1 MDQDDLLVEEEEC
14 ELEIVNCLLWPL
26 KVVFV
31 ALVFFVALG
40 LYISI
45 PDSVW
50 RRVLQIDWE
59 DRDDE
64 VDWRIIFQ
72 GWEGWLVFDLAM
84 DYL

>member
-1 MDQDDLLVEEEEC
+1 MDQDDLLEEEEEC

-31 ALVFFVALG
+31 ALAFFVALG

-45 PDSVW
+45 PNSIW
-50 RRVLQIDWE
+50 RRVLQVDWA

-64 VDWRIIFQ
+64 MEWRNIFQ

>member
-1 MDQDDLLVEEEEC
+1 MCCDMDQDDLLVEEEEC
-14 ELEIVNCLLWPL
+14 ELEIVNYLLWPL

-40 LYISI
+40 FYISI
-45 PDSVW
+45 PNSIW

-64 VDWRIIFQ
+64 VD
-72 GWEGWLVFDLAM
+72 L
-84 DYL
+84 

>member
-45 PDSVW
+45 PNSVW
-50 RRVLQIDWE
+50 RRVLQMNWE

-64 VDWRIIFQ
+64 LEWRNIFR
-72 GWEGWLVFDLAM
+72 GWEGWLVFDLAT